1 MELTLSELARR
12 FENLIRI
19 GTITH
24 INHDTKP
31 RVRVQMGELNTGW
44 LQLATLR
51 SGSTKTWN
59 PPTVGEDVLVV
70 APSGDLE
77 SAIAIL
83 SINSQQNPAP
93 CTDPNITRTIFKDG
107 AQHDYDHE
115 QHQYDI
121 TLPSAGQF
129 TLTIGST
136 VITVTNDEAKIQCG
150 QTFISLTDAL
160 AKIQIGSTTLDLSS
174 SGTTL
179 STPQFSGVQS

>member
-1 MELTLSELARR
+1 MELSLSELARR
-12 FENLIRI
+12 FENLIRV

-24 INHDTKP
+24 INHSAMP
-31 RVRVQMGELNTGW
+31 RVRVQLGNLNTGW

-51 SGSTKTWN
+51 AGSTKTWN
-59 PPTVGEDVLVV
+59 PPTVGEDVLVI

-83 SINSQQNPAP
+83 SINSDQNPAP
-93 CTDPNITRTIFKDG
+93 STDQNITRTVFKDG
-107 AQHDYDHE
+107 AQHDYNHE
-115 QHQYDI
+115 EHQYDI
-121 TLPSAGQF
+121 TLPSTGQF

-136 VITVTNDEAKIQCG
+136 VFTVSNDEAKIQCG
-150 QTFISLTDAL
+150 QTFLSLTDAL

-179 STPQFSGVQS
+179 STPQFNGVKS